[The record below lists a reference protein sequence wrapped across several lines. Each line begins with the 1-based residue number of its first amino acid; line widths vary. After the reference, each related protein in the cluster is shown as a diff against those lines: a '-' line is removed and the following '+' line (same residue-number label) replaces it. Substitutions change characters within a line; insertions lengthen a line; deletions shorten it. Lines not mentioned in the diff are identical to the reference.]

1 MTAHTLLLGLSDP
14 DTQKN
19 LALVTTGDAGN
30 DTQTVEGECELLA
43 FADAVVARDT
53 KRIRTTGEAIV
64 ASLGTEQLVDA
75 AALVAHF
82 DAINRVADA
91 AGIELDKFMQGATA
105 DLRDHLGFNEFDTIA
120 D

>member
-14 DTQKN
+14 DTLSK
-19 LALVTTGDAGN
+19 LDIVTNGDAGK
-30 DTQTVEGECELLA
+30 DTQTVEGERELLA

-53 KRIRTTGEAIV
+53 EQSRVTGEAIIE
-64 ASLGTEQLVDA
+64 ALGPEQLVDA
-75 AALVAHF
+75 AAVVAHF

-91 AGIELDKFMQGATA
+91 AGIELDKSMQGVTT
-105 DLRDHLGFNEFDTIA
+105 DLRNHLGFNAFNTHA

>member
-19 LALVTTGDAGN
+19 LAIIKTDGTGD
-30 DTQTVEGECELLA
+30 DTQTVAGERELLA
-43 FADAVVARDT
+43 FVDAVVARNADE
-53 KRIRTTGEAIV
+53 IRKAGEAIIK
-64 ASLGTEQLVDA
+64 SLGTEQLVDA
-75 AALVAHF
+75 AAVVAHF

-91 AGIELDKFMQGATA
+91 AGIELDKPMQGATT
-105 DLRDHLGFNEFDTIA
+105 DLRDHLGFNEFDTQA